1 MTKNAPITNIA
12 NHVRIAQAARRGISP
27 PAHIPLDETEILHFD
42 NIIAEKANAEWTAHE
57 IDIAALFAGAM
68 HQLGEQTR
76 LMASEGT
83 VVKCAARGLKVNPR
97 QKAVAMLSAQVLSY
111 RRTLGIH
118 SVAKMPNPGDRA
130 RRNELSREMQ
140 DGVRGDDLIAR
151 PKKVN

>member
-1 MTKNAPITNIA
+1 MTKSAPVTNIA
-12 NHVRIAQAARRGISP
+12 NHVRIAQAARRSISP

-76 LMASEGT
+76 LMASEGSI
-83 VVKCAARGLKVNPR
+83 VMGAAGQPKANPR
-97 QKAVAMLSAQVLSY
+97 QKAVAMLSTQVLSY

-118 SVAKMPNPGDRA
+118 SVAKMPNAADHA
-130 RRNELSREMQ
+130 RRNALSREMQ
-140 DGVRGDDLIAR
+140 DECQDDDLLAK
-151 PKKVN
+151 PKVIN